1 MKTHESVM
9 MDFDSSPQSIPSYLI
24 GHEGAGSILE
34 KLKSEGLA
42 TELGI
47 DSGDHTKVGFPIDA
61 RPLIGYQWYR
71 NHVSINMKTY

>member
-1 MKTHESVM
+1 M

-24 GHEGAGSILE
+24 GHEGSGSILE

-47 DSGDHTKVGFPIDA
+47 DSGDHTKAGFLIDA
-61 RPLIGYQWYR
+61 RPLIC
-71 NHVSINMKTY
+71 